1 MAKDSFK
8 LIARN
13 RKARHDYE
21 ILERFE
27 AGLVLLGS
35 EIKSLRGGNI
45 SLREGY
51 VQIDAGEAWLVGVHI
66 APYEEASRFNHDPL
80 RARKLLL
87 HHREIDK
94 LRTRIEEKGLTV
106 VPLAVY
112 LKGGWAKVEI
122 ALARGK
128 THSDRRHS
136 ERRRQD
142 EREAAQEAARMRGR
156 G

>member
-1 MAKDSFK
+1 LAKDSFK